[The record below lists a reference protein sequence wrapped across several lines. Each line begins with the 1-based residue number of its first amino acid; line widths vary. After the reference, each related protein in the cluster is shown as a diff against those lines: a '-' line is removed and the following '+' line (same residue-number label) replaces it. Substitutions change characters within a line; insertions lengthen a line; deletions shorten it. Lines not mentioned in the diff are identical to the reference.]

1 MSELLQNVLSFL
13 GGGVLLGILTWIISN
28 RKDKR
33 EGLQQVIDNYKDD
46 NKRLR
51 DEFSELKKAFEKE
64 KGERNHIELQLRSE
78 VMQLRN
84 KLLIM
89 ESAHLDL
96 PVPQWLKD
104 VDGTMLAINKAYES
118 TFLEPMDKEASDYIG
133 KTDKDVWDKAT
144 AESFA
149 SNDRIVMRSKKPFQ
163 TQESI
168 NLENH
173 IEVWEILK
181 YPRFSGNTLIGIGG
195 IAFKRIKDQTTSAR
209 T

>member
-1 MSELLQNVLSFL
+1 MSDILQTVLSFL
-13 GGGVLLGILTWIISN
+13 GGGVLVGVLTWIINN

-33 EGLQQVIDNYKDD
+33 EGLQLVIDNFTED

-51 DEFSELKKAFEKE
+51 SEMAELKKDLEKE
-64 KGERNHIELQLRSE
+64 KGERNHIELQLRNE

-104 VDGTMLAINKAYES
+104 VDGTMLAINKAYEDQ
-118 TFLEPMDKEASDYIG
+118 FLEPLGKEASDYIG
-133 KTDKDVWDKAT
+133 KTDKDVWEKAT
-144 AESFA
+144 AEVFA
-149 SNDRIVMRSKKPFQ
+149 ANDRIVTRSKKPYQ
-163 TQESI
+163 TQETI
-168 NLENH
+168 NLGKH
-173 IEVWEILK
+173 LEVWEILK

-195 IAFKRIKDQTTSAR
+195 IAFKRIKDKTTSAQ

>member
-1 MSELLQNVLSFL
+1 MSEYIPVLVSVV
-13 GGGVLLGILTWIISN
+13 GGGGLGVFLTWLINN

-33 EGLQQVIDNYKDD
+33 AGLQTVIDNFNED

-51 DEFSELKKAFEKE
+51 EEMRELRTALEKE
-64 KGERNHIELQLRSE
+64 RDERAAKELQLRQE
-78 VMQLRN
+78 VSNLRS

-104 VDGTMLAINKAYES
+104 KDGTMLALNAAYEQIFLDRINK
-118 TFLEPMDKEASDYIG
+118 TASDYIG
-133 KTDKDVWDKAT
+133 SKDSAVWPEAT
-144 AESFA
+144 AESFTR
-149 SNDRIVMRSKKPFQ
+149 NDRIVMRTRKPYQ

-168 NLENH
+168 DFGTH

-181 YPRFSGNTLIGIGG
+181 YPRYSGSTLIGIGG
-195 IAFKRIKDQTTSAR
+195 IAFKKIDSKLTPAQT
-209 T
+209 

>member
-96 PVPQWLKD
+96 PVPEWLKD
-104 VDGTMLAINKAYES
+104 VDGTMLAINKAYENI
-118 TFLEPMDKEASDYIG
+118 FLESMEKESSDYIG
-133 KTDKDVWDKAT
+133 KQDSAVWDKAT
-144 AESFA
+144 ADMFQQH
-149 SNDRIVMRSKKPFQ
+149 DRIVIRTKKPYQ
-163 TQESI
+163 TQETL
-168 NLENH
+168 NMGTHLE
-173 IEVWEILK
+173 EWEILR
-181 YPRFSGNTLIGIGG
+181 YPRYSGKTLIGVGG
-195 IAFKRIKDQTTSAR
+195 IAFKRIKDKTTSAQ